1 MSSPSQIAPD
11 PGGNISEREIED
23 IEDRA
28 RLRARVIYEIVRL
41 EGSSDMHRPLVS
53 LGWSGIAAG
62 LSISFSLLTQS
73 LLTMYLPAASWRPLL
88 TSLGYPVGFVMVV
101 MSRQQLF
108 TESTITVV
116 LPLLARFNRHNLI
129 LSTRMWTVVFSAN
142 MVGTLV
148 AAAFCSFTPALT
160 PEVHAAMLEVSRH
173 SMLHFAWDETLLRGV
188 SAGFLMA
195 AMVWLIPSAKGSEF
209 MVVLVMTYLISLGN
223 FSHIVA
229 GSVEGF
235 MLVFSGDWSFGTM
248 VWMFMVPTLLGNV
261 IGGTALFAL
270 ISYAQ
275 VMEEM

>member
-1 MSSPSQIAPD
+1 
-11 PGGNISEREIED
+11 
-23 IEDRA
+23 
-28 RLRARVIYEIVRL
+28 
-41 EGSSDMHRPLVS
+41 
-53 LGWSGIAAG
+53 
-62 LSISFSLLTQS
+62 
-73 LLTMYLPAASWRPLL
+73 
-88 TSLGYPVGFVMVV
+88 
-101 MSRQQLF
+101 
-108 TESTITVV
+108 
-116 LPLLARFNRHNLI
+116 
-129 LSTRMWTVVFSAN
+129 